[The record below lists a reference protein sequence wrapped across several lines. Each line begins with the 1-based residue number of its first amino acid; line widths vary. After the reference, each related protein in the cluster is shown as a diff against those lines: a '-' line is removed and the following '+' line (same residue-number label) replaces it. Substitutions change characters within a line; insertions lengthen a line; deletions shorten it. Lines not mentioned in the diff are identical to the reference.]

1 MEFSILRQLK
11 TKFVARNVSNELV
24 LVPLT
29 GNVAQMNEMFTLNE
43 TACFIWENCEKVET
57 SDEMCSLMLENF
69 DVDAD
74 VALNDIQTFLSQTQ
88 VLTKYL

>member
-1 MEFSILRQLK
+1 MDFSILQQLK
-11 TKFVARNVSNELV
+11 SKFVARNVSNELV

-43 TACFIWENCEKVET
+43 TACFIWENCEKVDT
-57 SDEMCSLMLENF
+57 LQQMCDLMLENF

-74 VALNDIQTFLSQTQ
+74 MALADIKNFLSQTQ

>member
-1 MEFSILRQLK
+1 MDFSTLKQLK
-11 TKFVARNVSNELV
+11 TKFVARNVANELV

-43 TACFIWENCEKVET
+43 TACFIWENCEKVNS
-57 SDEMCSLMLENF
+57 SDEMCDLMLENF
-69 DVDAD
+69 DVEAS
-74 VALNDIQTFLSQTQ
+74 VALADIKNFLAQTQ

>member
-1 MEFSILRQLK
+1 MDFSTLRKLK

-43 TACFIWENCEKVET
+43 TACFIWENCENVDT
-57 SDEMCSLMLENF
+57 VDAMCDLMLENF
-69 DVDAD
+69 DVDAAL
-74 VALNDIQTFLSQTQ
+74 ALNDIKTFLAQTQ

>member
-1 MEFSILRQLK
+1 MDLRTLKQLK
-11 TKFVARNVSNELV
+11 SKFVARNVANELV

-43 TACFIWENCEKVET
+43 TACFIWENCEKVDT
-57 SDEMCSLMLENF
+57 IDEMCDLMLYNF
-69 DVDAD
+69 DVEATTAMQD
-74 VALNDIQTFLSQTQ
+74 VRNFLTQIQ

>member
-1 MEFSILRQLK
+1 MDFSTLRQLK
-11 TKFVARNVSNELV
+11 SKFVARNVSNELV

-43 TACFIWENCEKVET
+43 TACFIWENCEKVDT
-57 SDEMCSLMLENF
+57 LDAMCELMLENF
-69 DVDAD
+69 DVDA
-74 VALNDIQTFLSQTQ
+74 ALALTDIKTFLAQSQ